1 MEIVY
6 FVLGVVT
13 VLLILGVVVIVRVG
27 TQVKELK
34 ENVQYLERGSKGAD
48 IDLHRRIDDE
58 VKELR
63 IQLKEAV
70 SIIEVK
76 SNVLHRKIDDE
87 VKELHTKI
95 DFNEREIF
103 SQLDSRLDKLASKIN
118 KQQLPK
124 G

>member
-13 VLLILGVVVIVRVG
+13 VILILGVVVIVKVG

-34 ENVQYLERGSKGAD
+34 ETVQHLDRGLND
-48 IDLHRRIDDE
+48 VINDTHRRIDDE
-58 VKELR
+58 VKELNT
-63 IQLKEAV
+63 QLKEAI
-70 SIIEVK
+70 SIIQVK